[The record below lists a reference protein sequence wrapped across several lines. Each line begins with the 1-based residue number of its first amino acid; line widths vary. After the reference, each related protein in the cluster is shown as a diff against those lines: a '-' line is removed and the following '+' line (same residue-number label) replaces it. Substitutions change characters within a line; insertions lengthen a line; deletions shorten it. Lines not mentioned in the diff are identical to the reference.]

1 MGYSGFPKVDA
12 KAMKL
17 LIPLVLLL
25 AACAAPGPETP
36 GPDELAPDFGS
47 PGEAGYHL
55 FMAEIALQRDRP
67 ELAATEYL
75 RAARASDDPDVAARA
90 TRVISAFGTLEEGIE
105 AAQRWQALAP
115 GDLHPRRFLAR
126 FYLQGG
132 QVEPAAVELEALRAA
147 IDADS
152 VEHPFLPLLPLAMDA
167 RDPGVALAAMTLAV
181 DRYPEDASGAYA
193 KGYLALRAG
202 DVALGEAAAAR
213 ALALAP
219 DWTDAAMRYARAV
232 AAHGRTDEALDWLA
246 AHPGAGDRSMRLER
260 AIMLMSAERIGEA
273 RQLLEDLLGAAPDDA
288 DALRVLGY
296 LEYFDGRTDVAREIF
311 TALLHSGEYTS
322 DAFFYLA
329 SIAEQQGD
337 IEEAAQFY
345 ARVEEG
351 ENLYTAQVRLA
362 LLMFRMGRPELA
374 ISHLELFERRNPAA
388 AAELGAARAE
398 LLARLG
404 MTDEALQVYGDI
416 LARFPD
422 DFSARYSRGL
432 LHVELG
438 RVEDALADF
447 GHLVAAYPDD
457 PTALN
462 ALGYTLTD
470 MTNRHDEAY
479 QLIYRALGMQPE
491 NPAMLDSMGW
501 VLFRLGRPEEGLP
514 FVERSW
520 ELMPDAEIAAHLGE
534 ILWALGR
541 KDEARETWL
550 EAIIEW
556 PGSRILL
563 DTMGRL
569 DP

>member
-1 MGYSGFPKVDA
+1 M
-12 KAMKL
+12 
-17 LIPLVLLL
+17 
-25 AACAAPGPETP
+25 
-36 GPDELAPDFGS
+36 
-47 PGEAGYHL
+47 EAH
-55 FMAEIALQRDRP
+55 
-67 ELAATEYL
+67 
-75 RAARASDDPDVAARA
+75 
-90 TRVISAFGTLEEGIE
+90 
-105 AAQRWQALAP
+105 
-115 GDLHPRRFLAR
+115 
-126 FYLQGG
+126 
-132 QVEPAAVELEALRAA
+132 
-147 IDADS
+147 
-152 VEHPFLPLLPLAMDA
+152 
-167 RDPGVALAAMTLAV
+167 DPGVALAAMTLAV
-181 DRYPEDASGAYA
+181 DGYPEDASGAYA
-193 KGYLALRAG
+193 RAYLALRAG
-202 DVALGEAAAAR
+202 DAALGEAAAAR

-219 DWTDAAMRYARAV
+219 DWTDAAMLYARAV
-232 AAHGRTDEALDWLA
+232 AASGRTDEALDWLA
-246 AHPGAGDRSMRLER
+246 AQPGAGDRRMRLER
-260 AIMLMSAERIGEA
+260 AIMLMSAERIGEG
-273 RQLLEDLLGAAPDDA
+273 RQLLEDLLGEAPDDA
-288 DALRVLGY
+288 EALRALGY
-296 LEYFDGRTDVAREIF
+296 LEYFDGRMDVAREVF

-345 ARVEEG
+345 ARVEDG

-388 AAELGAARAE
+388 AVELGAARAE

-404 MTDEALQVYGDI
+404 MSDEALQVYGDI

-422 DFSARYSRGL
+422 DFSTRYSRGL
-432 LHVELG
+432 LHVQLG

-491 NPAMLDSMGW
+491 NPAILDSMGW

-550 EAIIEW
+550 EAIVEW

>member
-12 KAMKL
+12 KAMKP

-67 ELAATEYL
+67 ALAATEYL
-75 RAARASDDPDVAARA
+75 RAARVSDDPDVAARA

-132 QVEPAAVELEALRAA
+132 EVEPAAVELGALRAA

-152 VEHPFLPLLPLAMDA
+152 VEHPFLPLLPLAMEA
-167 RDPGVALAAMTLAV
+167 HDPAVALAAMTLAV
-181 DRYPEDASGAYA
+181 DGYPEDASGAYA
-193 KGYLALRAG
+193 RGYLALRAG
-202 DVALGEAAAAR
+202 DAALGEAAAAR

-219 DWTDAAMRYARAV
+219 DWTDAAMLYARAV
-232 AAHGRTDEALDWLA
+232 AASGRTDEALDWLA
-246 AHPGAGDRSMRLER
+246 AQPGAGDRRMRLER
-260 AIMLMSAERIGEA
+260 AIMLMSAERIGEG
-273 RQLLEDLLGAAPDDA
+273 RQLLEDLLGEAPDDA
-288 DALRVLGY
+288 EALRALGY
-296 LEYFDGRTDVAREIF
+296 LEYFDGRMDVAREVF

-345 ARVEEG
+345 ARVEDG

-388 AAELGAARAE
+388 A
-398 LLARLG
+398 
-404 MTDEALQVYGDI
+404 
-416 LARFPD
+416 
-422 DFSARYSRGL
+422 
-432 LHVELG
+432 VELG
-438 RVEDALADF
+438 RRARSCWPASACRMRPCRSMATSWPASRMISAPATR
-447 GHLVAAYPDD
+447 AACCTCSSAGSRTRWRISATWSPPTRTS

-491 NPAMLDSMGW
+491 NPAILDSMGW

-550 EAIIEW
+550 EAIVEW
-556 PGSRILL
+556 PGNRILL